1 MTEAPGGA
9 PANDLISVIIAVYNR
24 PHLITDAV
32 NSVLNQ
38 HDATFEIIIVNDGST
53 DTTGHVIDDLAAH
66 NHLITAIHRP
76 NGGPAAARNT
86 GVAASNGTWITF
98 LDSDDTMAT
107 QRLATQL
114 HAITPI
120 TAPAV
125 VIGKQTIEV
134 APGVQP
140 PPTTL
145 LGLKGA
151 DSSHYITGMVTSR
164 STFDAV
170 GGFDEQFGLG
180 QDLELLFRLRRLGI
194 MIVLTDHVWTHRRIL
209 GDNLSYDD
217 EAARQAV
224 FRAIRANQP
233 AGTRLHPEDPNP

>member
-1 MTEAPGGA
+1 MTEAPGRA
-9 PANDLISVIIAVYNR
+9 PANDLISVVIAVYNR

-86 GVAASNGTWITF
+86 GVAASNGRWITF
-98 LDSDDTMAT
+98 LDSDDTMPT

-120 TAPAV
+120 TTPAV
-125 VIGKQTIEV
+125 VIGKQTIDV
-134 APGVQP
+134 APGVEP
-140 PPTTL
+140 PPSITEALTEGDSNIYFMTL
-145 LGLKGA
+145 
-151 DSSHYITGMVTSR
+151 MTSR
-164 STFDAV
+164 ACFDAV
-170 GGFDEQFGLG
+170 GGFDESLRIGEDV
-180 QDLELLFRLRRLGI
+180 DLVYQLNYHGTE
-194 MIVLTDHVWTHRRIL
+194 VVVCDDVWTHRRIH
-209 GDNLSYDD
+209 GDNLIYDD
-217 EAARQAV
+217 AATRRAV
-224 FRAIRANQP
+224 FATLRKSVTA
-233 AGTRLHPEDPNP
+233 TRRSQGQRC

>member
-1 MTEAPGGA
+1 MTVVSPDAA
-9 PANDLISVIIAVYNR
+9 ANGLISVVIAVYNR

-32 NSVLNQ
+32 NSVLHQ
-38 HDATFEIIIVNDGST
+38 HGATFEIIIVNDGST
-53 DTTGHVIDDLAAH
+53 DTTGNVIDEIAAH
-66 NHLITAIHRP
+66 NHLITAVHRP

-107 QRLATQL
+107 GRLATQL
-114 HAITPI
+114 QTITPI
-120 TAPAV
+120 NQPAV

-180 QDLELLFRLRRLGI
+180 EDLELLFRLRRLGI

-217 EAARQAV
+217 EAAGQAV

-233 AGTRLHPEDPNP
+233 TGLRRQPEGPA